1 MAINNSSFMNSSV
14 GGKWGQYE
22 LVKHLGAGSFGEVYQ
37 GLNANSGEHVAIKL
51 EKRDNR
57 HQQLLLEAKLY
68 RILGGTLGIPKVHTY
83 GIDGEYNVLV
93 IELLGQS
100 LESLFSQCG
109 RKFSLKTVLMLCEQ
123 TITRVE
129 YLHENNFLHRD
140 IKPDNFL
147 VGIGARSH
155 VVYMI
160 DLGLA
165 KKYKSTSTQQH
176 IPYREG
182 KSLTGTARYAS
193 IATHLGWEQSRR
205 DDMVAIGYMMLYFLC
220 GALPWQGL
228 NAQGREEKYKK
239 IMESKM
245 STTLDELCE
254 GASEDFVKYFRYLS
268 TLDFEDRPDYDY
280 CRQLFRDRFK
290 KEGFEMD
297 YQYDWLQTGSGS
309 PRSKTYR
316 SDKKSKHRYIRR
328 SADH

>member
-1 MAINNSSFMNSSV
+1 MANTSSFMNTSV
-14 GGKWGQYE
+14 AGKWGKYE
-22 LVKHLGAGSFGEVYQ
+22 LAKHLGAGSFGEVYL
-37 GLNANSGEHVAIKL
+37 GVNASTGEQVAIKL

-68 RILGGTLGIPKVHTY
+68 RILGGTLGVPKVYTY

-100 LESLFSQCG
+100 LENLFSQCG
-109 RKFSLKTVLMLCEQ
+109 RKFSLKTVLMLMDQ
-123 TITRVE
+123 TLTRVE

-147 VGIGARSH
+147 MGVGTKSH
-155 VVYMI
+155 IVYMI

-193 IATHLGWEQSRR
+193 IATHLGWEQARR
-205 DDMVAIGYMMLYFLC
+205 DDMVAIGYMMLYFLR

-245 STTLDELCE
+245 TTPIDELCD
-254 GASEDFVKYFRYLS
+254 GAPEEFIKYFRYLS
-268 TLDFEDRPDYDY
+268 TLDFEDKPDYEF
-280 CRQLFRDRFK
+280 CRQMFKDRFK
-290 KEGFEMD
+290 KEGFELD
-297 YQYDWLQTGSGS
+297 YQYDWLIKGSGS
-309 PRSKTYR
+309 PRSRQYR
-316 SDKKSKHRYIRR
+316 SEKKSKQHRYVRR